1 MQNKTY
7 TWVLKSVEDHIENED
22 SESNLNLQTEILKQ
36 QQKLS
41 KKVHI
46 ISKQKYKDLLT

>member
-7 TWVLKSVEDHIENED
+7 TWVLKSVKDHIENED

-41 KKVHI
+41 KKF
-46 ISKQKYKDLLT
+46 ISFLNKNTKTS

>member
-7 TWVLKSVEDHIENED
+7 TEVLNSLKDHIENED
-22 SESNLNLQTEILKQ
+22 SESNLNQQTEIIKQ

-41 KKVHI
+41 KKL
-46 ISKQKYKDLLT
+46 ISFLNKNAKTS